1 MNRNDQSFARNAY
14 SVPVTESPSFW
25 RNISFAHELG
35 HNMGAAHDRANSTQG
50 LFPYSFGYQLTEA
63 QPFFRDIT
71 AYQCANADCPTQPAP
86 SASPPPIPAAPT
98 PPKPSPSPLPRRHLR
113 AHRPRSAH
121 TFRTRRRRSLLGR
134 HHHLRPLASRLPNLL
149 DHGPLPVSGPGN
161 ATLNYQVAANGSG
174 TPRRGSIQIGG
185 VTHIIEQAFS
195 ISCTTAPIALAAA
208 APTALSASSC
218 SSPLRG
224 NTRAARYSFAGVAS
238 QQITLQ
244 LASTAFDAYLYSV
257 RPDGTILAEDD
268 GDGN

>member
-1 MNRNDQSFARNAY
+1 M
-14 SVPVTESPSFW
+14 
-25 RNISFAHELG
+25 
-35 HNMGAAHDRANSTQG
+35 
-50 LFPYSFGYQLTEA
+50 
-63 QPFFRDIT
+63 
-71 AYQCANADCPTQPAP
+71 
-86 SASPPPIPAAPT
+86 
-98 PPKPSPSPLPRRHLR
+98 
-113 AHRPRSAH
+113 
-121 TFRTRRRRSLLGR
+121 
-134 HHHLRPLASRLPNLL
+134 ASRLPNLL

-244 LASTAFDAYLYSV
+244 LASTAFDAYLYFV